1 MERAL
6 PWREAALFFLLSA
19 SGHGSCVSGLFRFVL
34 FIVGSERSDLVKT
47 EGKSAGAEAEKGEEG
62 EREGFFVFECCLVEV
77 GFFSSFAGLVD
88 GGEKKALSMRAEKR
102 SIATLPKT
110 LQLSP
115 NSRPSE
121 PGSGPRP

>member
-6 PWREAALFFLLSA
+6 PWREAAPFFLLSA

-34 FIVGSERSDLVKT
+34 FIVGSERSGLVKT
-47 EGKSAGAEAEKGEEG
+47 EGTSAGAEAEKGEEG
-62 EREGFFVFECCLVEV
+62 EREGFFVFECYLV

-88 GGEKKALSMRAEKR
+88 GGEKKTLSMRAEKR